1 MLHIEFS
8 DEQKHMLRD
17 QRFNYPHPHV
27 QRKMEALLLKSFGLP
42 HKTIA
47 AILDVDLNTL
57 RTYFRDYLKGGIE
70 QLKVQRWKGSRNSL
84 SPHKDAL
91 KNYFLQHPPATVAQA
106 AEAIA
111 KLTGIL
117 RKPTQVRKLLKSFG
131 MKALKMAALPAKAD
145 PRVQHEFLKK
155 NSNPRWSRP

>member
-57 RTYFRDYLKGGIE
+57 RT
-70 QLKVQRWKGSRNSL
+70 
-84 SPHKDAL
+84 
-91 KNYFLQHPPATVAQA
+91 
-106 AEAIA
+106 
-111 KLTGIL
+111 
-117 RKPTQVRKLLKSFG
+117 
-131 MKALKMAALPAKAD
+131 
-145 PRVQHEFLKK
+145 
-155 NSNPRWSRP
+155 